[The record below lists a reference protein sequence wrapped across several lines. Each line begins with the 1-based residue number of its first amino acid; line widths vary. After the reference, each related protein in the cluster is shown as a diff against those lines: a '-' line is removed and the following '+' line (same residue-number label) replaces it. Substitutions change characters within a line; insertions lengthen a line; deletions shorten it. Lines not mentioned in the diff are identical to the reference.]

1 MKKATRGQIRGHNRQ
16 LVLRHVYDGTATS
29 RAALAL
35 ETGLSKPT
43 ISDLVDGLIG
53 EGFLSEGGFGDS
65 TDSGG
70 KRPRLL
76 RFVPT
81 AREVIGLWLTPTQIM
96 GVLTTLDGDLIAAHA
111 VEIGTL
117 TPFNDAGID
126 EEFVPRLGEVVHGL
140 IAQLDAPL
148 LCVGIGSAGEV
159 LPDGAI
165 YAPRFSLSPILV
177 GEAVAERL
185 EVPVYCANSSALAA
199 LALYSAKHRFKH
211 QNPLE
216 GVNERLAMLTISEGV
231 GMGAVLESAAQQLG
245 SEIGS
250 MKAGG
255 STLDARLGWQGV
267 RERALALGR
276 EHASP
281 YLQTT
286 SLNYLHIRNAAEQN
300 DPAAL
305 TLSDELAAQV
315 AEICGWIIT
324 LLQPNHLAI
333 TGEISA
339 LGETFLKN
347 VRKRLPLS
355 AQAVAHVTFSIDEL
369 PNLAALGAAY
379 RAIQMELGLV

>member
-1 MKKATRGQIRGHNRQ
+1 

-43 ISDLVDGLIG
+43 ISELVDGLIS

-76 RFVPT
+76 RFVPS
-81 AREVIGLWLTPTQIM
+81 AREVIGLWLTPTEIM
-96 GVLTTLDGDLIAAHA
+96 GVLTTLDGELIAVHA

-117 TPFNDAGID
+117 TPFNDVGID

-148 LCVGIGSAGEV
+148 LCIGIGSAGEV

-165 YAPRFSLSPILV
+165 YAPRFSHSPILV

-185 EVPVYCANSSALAA
+185 EVPVYSANSSALAA
-199 LALYSAKHRFKH
+199 FALYSAKHRFKH

-231 GMGAVLESAAQQLG
+231 GMGAVLESAEQQLG

-250 MKAGG
+250 MRVGG
-255 STLDARLGWQGV
+255 STLDARLGWSGV

-286 SLNYLHIRNAAEQN
+286 SLNYLHIRHAAEQN

-305 TLSDELAAQV
+305 MLSDELAAQV
-315 AEICGWIIT
+315 AEVCGWIIT

-339 LGETFLKN
+339 LGEVFLKN

-355 AQAVAHVTFSIDEL
+355 TQAGARVTFSIDEL